1 MVQRAIRYAALRVG
15 SRSVTMQDRLF
26 SESALSDF
34 LSQRENEMYEDPVL
48 KDSDAASNG
57 VDEVSA
63 RLREKYSLK
72 TVAVDRDG
80 THTRQEQDPDDEG
93 LKVVFFVPFTGS
105 HKLLDYR
112 PNSLTPMVV
121 DGKVQDN
128 EIVFAVIGTLSNEAA
143 GFQRKFDRW
152 FDNMKEWLD
161 GANKQADDFNSSLH
175 SKIKAKIADRAER
188 IRRANEVM
196 SGLDFPETP
205 ADSEVKSNGS

>member
-1 MVQRAIRYAALRVG
+1 
-15 SRSVTMQDRLF
+15 MQDRLF
-26 SESALSDF
+26 SEGTLSNF
-34 LSQRENEMYEDPVL
+34 LNQWEDAMYEDPVL

-80 THTRQEQDPDDEG
+80 THTRKEQDPDDEG

-112 PNSLTPMVV
+112 PSSFTSMVV
-121 DGKVQDN
+121 GGKVQDN
-128 EIVFAVIGTLSNEAA
+128 EIVFAVTGTLSDEAA
-143 GFQRKFDRW
+143 DFQRKFDRW
-152 FDNMKEWLD
+152 FDDMKKWLNS
-161 GANKQADDFNSSLH
+161 ANKQADDFNSSLH

-205 ADSEVKSNGS
+205 ADSEVKSNYS